1 MKREPC
7 QFNDATSV
15 GFEKNSKT
23 LEVEFRNGAI
33 YQFFGVPEDV
43 VAALLGKAGTETSLL
58 QLIKGKYRF
67 SKV

>member
-1 MKREPC
+1 
-7 QFNDATSV
+7 V

-43 VAALLGKAGTETSLL
+43 VAALLGKAGPASSLL

-67 SKV
+67 SKI